1 MAVKGQ
7 KAKQEVTQRILET
20 FNGSFLYEKEIRIP
34 CIEDGA
40 EIQIKVTL
48 VAAKTNVNPDGE
60 VVVSDTENTEVTPK
74 VESTEPTAY
83 TETEKKNIATL
94 LKELG
99 L

>member
-1 MAVKGQ
+1 MAIKGQ
-7 KAKQEVTQRILET
+7 KAKQEVTQKILET

-40 EIQIKVTL
+40 EVQIKVTL
-48 VAAKTNVNPDGE
+48 TAAKANVNPDGE
-60 VVVSDTENTEVTPK
+60 IVASDTENAEVAPN
-74 VESTEPTAY
+74 VDLTEPAAY

>member
-7 KAKQEVTQRILET
+7 KAKQEVTQKILET

-40 EIQIKVTL
+40 EVQIKVTL
-48 VAAKTNVNPDGE
+48 VAAKANVNSDGE
-60 VVVSDTENTEVTPK
+60 VVVPNAENAEAASK

>member
-1 MAVKGQ
+1 MAIKGQ
-7 KAKQEVTQRILET
+7 KAKQEVAQKILET
-20 FNGSFLYEKEIRIP
+20 FDKSFLYDKEIRIP

-40 EIQIKVTL
+40 EVQIKVTL
-48 VAAKTNVNPDGE
+48 VAAKANVNPDGE
-60 VVVSDTENTEVTPK
+60 VIIPNAENAEGASK
-74 VESTEPTAY
+74 VESIEPAAY

>member
-1 MAVKGQ
+1 MAIKGQ
-7 KAKQEVTQRILET
+7 KAKQEVTQKILET
-20 FNGSFLYEKEIRIP
+20 FDKSFLYDKEIRIP

-40 EIQIKVTL
+40 EVQIKVTL
-48 VAAKTNVNPDGE
+48 VAAKANVNPDGE
-60 VVVSDTENTEVTPK
+60 VVVPNIENAEAAPEVA
-74 VESTEPTAY
+74 STEPAAY

>member
-1 MAVKGQ
+1 MAIKGQ
-7 KAKQEVTQRILET
+7 KAKQEVAQKILET
-20 FNGSFLYEKEIRIP
+20 FDKSFLYDKEIRIP

-40 EIQIKVTL
+40 EVQIKVTL
-48 VAAKTNVNPDGE
+48 VAAKANVNPDGE
-60 VVVSDTENTEVTPK
+60 VVVPNAENAEGASK
-74 VESTEPTAY
+74 VESIEPAAY

>member
-1 MAVKGQ
+1 MAIKGQ
-7 KAKQEVTQRILET
+7 KAKQEVAQKILET
-20 FNGSFLYEKEIRIP
+20 FNKSFLYNKEIRIP

-40 EIQIKVTL
+40 EVQIKVTL
-48 VAAKTNVNPDGE
+48 TAVKTNVNPDGE
-60 VVVSDTENTEVTPK
+60 VIVPDTENAEVAPN
-74 VESTEPTAY
+74 VDLTEPAAY

>member
-1 MAVKGQ
+1 MAIKGQ
-7 KAKQEVTQRILET
+7 KAKQEVAQKILET

-34 CIEDGA
+34 CVEDGA

-48 VAAKTNVNPDGE
+48 VAAKANVNPNGE
-60 VVVSDTENTEVTPK
+60 IITPNAENTEAAPNVD
-74 VESTEPTAY
+74 STEPAAY